1 MKDANKAEP
10 VIDSR
15 TFENA
20 DTVTQST
27 FRDPDHD
34 AAFQRDGYVIVDFA
48 SPEVVRAL
56 LDSYKR
62 LNSGIDTGYYP
73 SLMSPDQEYKAAAND
88 EVGAIVWPLLNQV
101 IEGYEPLVGY
111 FMVKHPGPDTEVS
124 PHQDWIL
131 ADESVHPTMGVWI
144 PLTEVTEQ
152 VGQMKVLPGSHKWL
166 TGLRGSPGFPME
178 WEAEHERVRDELMV
192 TVPIQVGQ
200 AMVYDIRVLHGTPPN
215 NSDSTRVVGSLY
227 ALAEGSTPIHF
238 YKSPEGLVQGFEIP
252 DDFYYT
258 FMIGDVPAG
267 EPFIEIED
275 YSVEQ
280 LSFEEIARRYAAS
293 RA

>member
-1 MKDANKAEP
+1 M
-10 VIDSR
+10 IDSR
-15 TFENA
+15 TIENP
-20 DTVTQST
+20 DTVTRTT
-27 FRDPDHD
+27 FRDADQE
-34 AAFQRDGYVIVDFA
+34 AAFQRDGYVVVDFA
-48 SPEVVRAL
+48 TPEIVEAL
-56 LDSYKR
+56 LESYTR
-62 LNSGIDTGYYP
+62 LNSGIDSGYYP
-73 SLMSPDQEYKAAAND
+73 SLMSPDQEYKAAANE
-88 EVGAIVWPLLNQV
+88 EVGAIVWPLLNGL

-131 ADESVHPTMGVWI
+131 ADESAHSTMGVWLA
-144 PLTEVTEQ
+144 LTEVTEQ

-200 AMVYDIRVLHGTPPN
+200 AMVYDIRVLHGTAPN
-215 NSDSTRVVGSLY
+215 RSQSTRVIGSLY

-238 YKSPEGLVQGFEIP
+238 YKSPEGIVQGYEIA
-252 DDFYYT
+252 DDFYTT
-258 FMIGDVPAG
+258 FMIGDVPPG
-267 EPFIEIED
+267 EPFVEIED

-280 LSFEEIARRYAAS
+280 LSFDEIASRYAAS
-293 RA
+293 RS

>member
-1 MKDANKAEP
+1 MTDLRPSE
-10 VIDSR
+10 II
-15 TFENA
+15 
-20 DTVTQST
+20 DTVTRAT
-27 FRDPDHD
+27 FRDAKNE

-48 SPEVVRAL
+48 SPEVVQAL
-56 LDSYKR
+56 LDSYTR
-62 LNSGIDTGYYP
+62 LNSGIDSGYYP
-73 SLMSPDQEYKAAAND
+73 SLMSPDQDYKAAAND
-88 EVGAIVWPLLNQV
+88 EVGAIVWPLLNQL
-101 IEGYEPLVGY
+101 IKGYEPLVGY

-131 ADESVHPTMGVWI
+131 ADESEFPTIGVWI

-152 VGQMKVLPGSHKWL
+152 VGQMKVLPGSNKWL
-166 TGLRGSPGFPME
+166 SGLRGSPGFPME

-215 NSDSTRVVGSLY
+215 QSDSTRVVGSLY

-252 DDFYYT
+252 DDFYTT
-258 FMIGDVPAG
+258 FMIGDIPSG
-267 EPFIEIED
+267 EPFIEIEN
-275 YSVEQ
+275 YSVKQ
-280 LSFEEIARRYAAS
+280 LSFEEIASRYAAS
-293 RA
+293 RP